1 MSHTN
6 LLTTLNEL
14 KASGAFPQ
22 RLLLRDASVSA
33 TIEMDVQQMDKLS
46 VELTMLRVSPEQAPK
61 ENLRDR
67 ATLLANRVTGLM
79 EKLAA
84 IEIDEA
90 RGEALLRSDTPA
102 AQESSRT
109 YYELLLQRTGVT
121 TLNRYQGSMVKTG
134 RKETGFTLTR
144 EALAKLIRDLAQ

>member
-84 IEIDEA
+84 IEIDEG

-102 AQESSRT
+102 AHDASRT
-109 YYELLLQRTGVT
+109 YYELLVQKTGVT
-121 TLNRYQGSMVKTG
+121 TLNRFQGSMIKTG

>member
-102 AQESSRT
+102 AQESSRI